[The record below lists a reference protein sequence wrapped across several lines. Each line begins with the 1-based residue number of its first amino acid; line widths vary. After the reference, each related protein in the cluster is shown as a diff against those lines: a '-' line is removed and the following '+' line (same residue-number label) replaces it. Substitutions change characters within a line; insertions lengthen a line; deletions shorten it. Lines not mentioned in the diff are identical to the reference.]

1 MAAEKNLSIVMLSKQ
16 ENWQEWLFPV
26 ISSFGIKCSHL
37 GLIFV
42 SKFILNVSLFKK
54 LRILLRCWAELHNIV
69 WTFFIVIF
77 RLIYTLYTL

>member
-42 SKFILNVSLFKK
+42 SKFILNVSLLKS
-54 LRILLRCWAELHNIV
+54 
-69 WTFFIVIF
+69 
-77 RLIYTLYTL
+77 